1 MLFLARPGLA
11 RTMPTVL
18 SDLNRKEVQDEGSL
32 LIEAVSLLV
41 QRQHETE
48 SWIADQIWQA
58 EERATATERLYEE
71 FEARLAGDRGASG
84 RLVHDVEPLRG
95 DADVDERLDRLREQV
110 EGLKSSPDGR
120 PARRGR
126 FARGPLG
133 PGPAAVGEAPG
144 RESEAVPGPV
154 GRRRSREARGS
165 DERRP
170 VSVGPAVGPRHRP
183 HRALGRGSASGS
195 CSDPARRTA
204 FGLLLIGAGAVAV
217 LYAVLT
223 QLRFG

>member
-1 MLFLARPGLA
+1 
-11 RTMPTVL
+11 VL

-71 FEARLAGDRGASG
+71 FEARLAGIEEHLA

-95 DADVDERLDRLREQV
+95 DAGVDERLERLREQV
-110 EGLKSSPDGR
+110 EGLKAGPDGR
-120 PARRGR
+120 PAR
-126 FARGPLG
+126 
-133 PGPAAVGEAPG
+133 PGPVLAAAAGAGPSAVGEAPG
-144 RESEAVPGPV
+144 REPDAVSVARSGRPV
-154 GRRRSREARGS
+154 VVRDARAT

-170 VSVGPAVGPRHRP
+170 LSVGPAAGPRHRP
-183 HRALGRGSASGS
+183 APSAGPGVSFWELLGPSPQDR
-195 CSDPARRTA
+195 